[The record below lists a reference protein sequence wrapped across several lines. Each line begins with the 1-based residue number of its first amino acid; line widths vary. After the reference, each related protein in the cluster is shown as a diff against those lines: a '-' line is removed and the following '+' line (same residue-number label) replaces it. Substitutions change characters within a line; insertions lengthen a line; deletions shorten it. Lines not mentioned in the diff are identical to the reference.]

1 MDSDEEALRHRLPAS
16 GAVLR
21 CAAGIHFDNDR
32 ARCFLSGHS
41 LSNTV
46 MQDISKQLPV
56 SDYRYCAESPTRDSV
71 DKALQSTNFLVPWPD
86 NL

>member
-1 MDSDEEALRHRLPAS
+1 MDSDREVFRHGLPAS

-46 MQDISKQLPV
+46 MQDIGKQLPV
-56 SDYRYCAESPTRDSV
+56 SDYRYCAESSARDSL
-71 DKALQSTNFLVPWPD
+71 DETLQGTDFLVTWPD